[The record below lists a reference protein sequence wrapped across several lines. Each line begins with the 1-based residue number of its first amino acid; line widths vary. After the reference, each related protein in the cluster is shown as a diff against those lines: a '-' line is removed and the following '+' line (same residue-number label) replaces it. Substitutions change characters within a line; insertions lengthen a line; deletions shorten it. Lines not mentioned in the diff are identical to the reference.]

1 MPPPEG
7 LTERD
12 AGGRWTLRPSPLV
25 SFGLQHGSGKSDTL
39 SRFATPFSARACLL
53 EAGYH
58 RSRARRSAVHV
69 YFHLKDA
76 HEVIR
81 DAEGVEVSDVQEA
94 RVHAV
99 RAIEELRQQEG
110 QHWSGWTLAATDAAG
125 QILFTIDL
133 DSTA

>member
-1 MPPPEG
+1 M
-7 LTERD
+7 
-12 AGGRWTLRPSPLV
+12 
-25 SFGLQHGSGKSDTL
+25 
-39 SRFATPFSARACLL
+39 
-53 EAGYH
+53 
-58 RSRARRSAVHV
+58 HV

-81 DAEGVEVSDVQEA
+81 DTEGVEVSDVQEA

-125 QILFTIDL
+125 QILFTVDL